1 MDERINTGYEFPKK
15 TQEQAR
21 RSQAHWWGIDPDEW
35 WAKCQEDEEADEPED
50 KEASWTRIND
60 NTILGWRPGFYPHK
74 PSNVE
79 HGVCDGTGF
88 TDQEIEI

>member
-1 MDERINTGYEFPKK
+1 MNERINTGWTPPKK

-35 WAKCQEDEEADEPED
+35 WAKCQGLSE
-50 KEASWTRIND
+50 
-60 NTILGWRPGFYPHK
+60 RPDSDYTY
-74 PSNVE
+74 NVE

-88 TDQEIEI
+88 TDQQV